1 MMAMSWRVVFRPPDI
16 ASVLAM
22 SKRYSVLPVA
32 QIVGITVPAGTTV
45 DLVFNVQDGYVYVPA
60 RFTIFCEPGY
70 LAYAQHFIDDE
81 AVPTRYPCPPEPVVD
96 VDFYRYGFPTAV
108 RSSAKVTVDASG
120 STSDVYVTY
129 VALGALMEKS
139 LYDRVSERL
148 IGVVLSWLELR

>member
-1 MMAMSWRVVFRPPDI
+1 M
-16 ASVLAM
+16 
-22 SKRYSVLPVA
+22 
-32 QIVGITVPAGTTV
+32 
-45 DLVFNVQDGYVYVPA
+45 
-60 RFTIFCEPGY
+60 
-70 LAYAQHFIDDE
+70 
-81 AVPTRYPCPPEPVVD
+81 
-96 VDFYRYGFPTAV
+96 DFYRYGFPTAV